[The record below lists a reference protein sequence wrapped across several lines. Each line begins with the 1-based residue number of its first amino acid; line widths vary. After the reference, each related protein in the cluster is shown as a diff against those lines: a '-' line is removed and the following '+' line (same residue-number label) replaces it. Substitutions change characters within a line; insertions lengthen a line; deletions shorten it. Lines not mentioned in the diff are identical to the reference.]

1 MNITMIL
8 TFKILKYHLILV
20 RMAKIKKIQATV
32 YAGEDVDKG
41 LHFSIASEI
50 ANLYYLLVFNWS
62 FLRKVEIFLL

>member
-1 MNITMIL
+1 
-8 TFKILKYHLILV
+8 
-20 RMAKIKKIQATV
+20 MAKIKKIQATV